1 MLRLVII
8 AVALASGGGAG
19 LIGYRATLQSPVET
33 APQIAEVDVLTLNRD
48 LLRGARLAESHLD
61 WSPWRADQVKP
72 GMILRSEQPDAR
84 SRLSGRAVRSNLYV
98 GDAVR
103 AQHLAEGDGGYLAL
117 TLAPSMR
124 AIGVQVNEVKTAGGF
139 IMPNDRVDVL
149 LTVVRDLDGDGAAT
163 GATRTILTNLRV
175 LAIGNTTYEAA
186 SRVKEAPGDGS
197 KKAAERPAT
206 VEGKTATLEV
216 TPAQAE
222 ILLAASASGHLSLAL
237 RAAQDFGLSGIGDL
251 EMIERATEVAAPAA
265 PRADPGAPR
274 KRQVTIIASGSS
286 RVVAAEWGG
295 EAYE

>member
-1 MLRLVII
+1 MLRLAMI

-33 APQIAEVDVLTLNRD
+33 APPIAEVDVLTLNRD
-48 LLRGARLAESHLD
+48 LLRGARLAEAHLD
-61 WSPWRADQVKP
+61 WSPWRADKVRP
-72 GMILRSEQPDAR
+72 GMILRSGEPDAR
-84 SRLSGRAVRSNLYV
+84 SRLAGRAVRSNLYA
-98 GDAVR
+98 GEAIR

-175 LAIGNTTYEAA
+175 LAIGDTTYEAA
-186 SRVKEAPGDGS
+186 SRVGEAPGDGS
-197 KKAAERPAT
+197 KKAADRPLT

-222 ILLAASASGHLSLAL
+222 ILLAATASGHLSLAL
-237 RAAQDFGLSGIGDL
+237 RAAEDFGLSGIGDL
-251 EMIERATEVAAPAA
+251 EMIERAVEPAEPA
-265 PRADPGAPR
+265 VSPPDPRAPR
-274 KRQVTIIASGSS
+274 KRQVTIISSGST
-286 RVVAAEWGG
+286 RVVVAEWGG
-295 EAYE
+295 QAGE